1 MTISRV
7 DDQLE
12 LKRKE
17 RKSKSASM
25 RHCEH
30 SSAEDDGIKRFHG
43 DGLVVRMHSN
53 HRMLEIM
60 GDGCRIILS
69 KNSGSVH
76 IVGDGCWLNVNHN
89 VGDIEY
95 TGDGG
100 RVLLGPDSSKEKV
113 KFVGDGGKIILD
125 SNMRSEGSSGEQNR
139 ETDQVEKITYSHKKI
154 IKKIPECEKCEDAD
168 KTSNRE
174 DMDNI
179 VNDMKEKS
187 QGKYGK
193 RNEETRKSTRHPTV
207 TKIVTKIQSDG
218 QCVRKR
224 FDDSS
229 LIINFHGDERF
240 VTKNLSRTSS
250 TNVKII

>member
-7 DDQLE
+7 NDQLE

-17 RKSKSASM
+17 RKSKSGSM

-53 HRMLEIM
+53 RRVLEIT

-76 IVGDGCWLNVNHN
+76 IVGDGCWLSVKHN

-100 RVLLGPDSSKEKV
+100 RVLLGPDSSKGKV
-113 KFVGDGGKIILD
+113 KFVGDSGKIILD
-125 SNMRSEGSSGEQNR
+125 SNMRLEEENR
-139 ETDQVEKITYSHKKI
+139 KTDHVEKITHSCNKI
-154 IKKIPECEKCEDAD
+154 VKKIPECEKCEDAD
-168 KTSNRE
+168 KISNRE

-187 QGKYGK
+187 RGKYGK
-193 RNEETRKSTRHPTV
+193 RNEETRKSMRHPTV

-229 LIINFHGDERF
+229 LIINFHGDEHLNL
-240 VTKNLSRTSS
+240 TKNLSRTSS
-250 TNVKII
+250 ANVKI